1 MHILLS
7 NDDSLASP
15 LLAIVAAVFGE
26 RHQLSI
32 VAPLE
37 EQSWTGK
44 AMTRWQ
50 GLKLAETELAG
61 HPAFTLAGRPA
72 DCVNWGIHHSPLGR
86 PDLVI
91 SGINVGHN
99 CGLGFLLS
107 SGTIGAA
114 LEANIQGLP
123 ALAISRLMLPADY
136 QEWAQHRRFSDATL
150 ARILPSCRAVLER
163 LDERLL
169 SRPGFLQDP
178 VTWCIDLPDQLAPDW
193 ELKAARRGQSWYG
206 SLFERRDDGL
216 WHHHLTSYDQENSSD
231 ADGKL
236 VRQGHVA
243 VSRVDLRQ
251 LGQVAPDLQF

>member
-15 LLAIVAAVFGE
+15 LLAIVAAVFGA
-26 RHQLSI
+26 RHQLTI

-44 AMTRWQ
+44 AMSRWH
-50 GLKLAETELAG
+50 GLKLAETELHG
-61 HPAFTLAGRPA
+61 HPAFTLDGRPA
-72 DCVNWGIHHSPLGR
+72 DCVNWGIHHAPFGR

-91 SGINVGHN
+91 SGINIGHN

-114 LEANIQGLP
+114 REANIQGLP
-123 ALAISRLMLPADY
+123 ALALSRLMLPVDY
-136 QEWAQHRRFSDATL
+136 QEWSLHRRFSEASL
-150 ARILPSCRAVLER
+150 SRILPQCRAALER
-163 LDERLL
+163 IEQKLL
-169 SRPGFLQDP
+169 NRPGFLLDP
-178 VTWCIDLPDQLAPDW
+178 VTWCIDIPDQLAPEW
-193 ELKAARRGQSWYG
+193 QLQPARRGQSWYG

-216 WHHHLTSYDQENSSD
+216 WHHHLQSYDQENAPD

-236 VRQGHVA
+236 IREGHVA
-243 VSRVDLRQ
+243 VSRIDLRQ
-251 LGQVAPDLQF
+251 LGQVVPDLES

>member
-15 LLAIVAAVFGE
+15 LLAIVAAVFGA

-44 AMTRWQ
+44 AMSRWQ
-50 GLKLAETELAG
+50 GLKLAETELHG
-61 HPAFTLAGRPA
+61 HPAFTLDGRPA
-72 DCVNWGIHHSPLGR
+72 DCVNWGIHHGPTGR

-91 SGINVGHN
+91 SGINIGHN

-123 ALAISRLMLPADY
+123 ALALSRLMLPSDY
-136 QEWAQHRRFSDATL
+136 QEWALHRRFSEETL
-150 ARILPSCRAVLER
+150 ARVLPQCRAVLER
-163 LDERLL
+163 IEQRLFN
-169 SRPGFLQDP
+169 RPGFLQDL
-178 VTWCIDLPDQLAPDW
+178 VTWCIDIPEQLAPDW
-193 ELKAARRGQSWYG
+193 ELKPARRGQSWYG
-206 SLFERRDDGL
+206 SLFKKRNDGL
-216 WHHHLTSYDQENSSD
+216 WHHHLHNYVQDESAD
-231 ADGKL
+231 ADGRL
-236 VRQGHVA
+236 IRDGQIA
-243 VSRVDLRQ
+243 VSRIDLRQ
-251 LGQVAPDLQF
+251 IGQLVPDL